1 MKYAETKRLIPDP
14 VTAPNVHKY
23 LNYVLN
29 ATAIQKYSMADTAS
43 VYEKIMNANEV
54 SDR

>member
-1 MKYAETKRLIPDP
+1 MKYAETKRLIPDS

-29 ATAIQKYSMADTAS
+29 ATAIQKYSMAVQMMIRTK
-43 VYEKIMNANEV
+43 EQEFF
-54 SDR
+54 